1 MIHFDDS
8 SVTTKTKAR
17 RRTAGKATGR
27 VVSRVRVLPLVGVR
41 FGPEL
46 GTGPA
51 SEWDGS
57 DVTNKLA
64 ASWCCL
70 QVATE
75 IGGASRSQRGKWTG
89 EQDEFEN
96 VGLWMKYWWNLEQI
110 LRPIIC
116 VNIWQEV
123 VWFYI
128 CAELFGNRTLTFQF
142 HGDIKARWLLWTCTE
157 FSFLTNP
164 PFFICF
170 YIVFHLIWIVFI
182 ILFESLYISL
192 FQ

>member
-1 MIHFDDS
+1 MSAWPRPLDLSTQHDLRHQALLASFRTIVRPHEHHHGAAASRHTACESRKLPLPPPRLPMIHFDDS

-89 EQDEFEN
+89 KQDEFEN
-96 VGLWMKYWWNLEQI
+96 VGLWMKY
-110 LRPIIC
+110 
-116 VNIWQEV
+116 
-123 VWFYI
+123 
-128 CAELFGNRTLTFQF
+128 
-142 HGDIKARWLLWTCTE
+142 
-157 FSFLTNP
+157 
-164 PFFICF
+164 
-170 YIVFHLIWIVFI
+170 
-182 ILFESLYISL
+182 
-192 FQ
+192 

>member
-1 MIHFDDS
+1 MSAWPRPLDLLTSQHNMTSATRLCWHHSEPS
-8 SVTTKTKAR
+8 SGLTSIITERLHRGTQTATQGKLPLPPPDFPSFISTIPPQTTKTKAR

-70 QVATE
+70 QSSHGNRRRESFSTRKMDGE
-75 IGGASRSQRGKWTG
+75 IRR
-89 EQDEFEN
+89 EFEN
-96 VGLWMKYWWNLEQI
+96 VGLWMKN
-110 LRPIIC
+110 
-116 VNIWQEV
+116 
-123 VWFYI
+123 
-128 CAELFGNRTLTFQF
+128 
-142 HGDIKARWLLWTCTE
+142 
-157 FSFLTNP
+157 
-164 PFFICF
+164 
-170 YIVFHLIWIVFI
+170 
-182 ILFESLYISL
+182 
-192 FQ
+192 